1 MELIN
6 ILFITCKRRL
16 VFTFFNHVFAGR
28 SLGLCGA
35 SRRPGAITGQYKIL
49 IPACDIEIAASTN
62 PQLKYGMLSVSSTS
76 CSASPAWNAFN

>member
-35 SRRPGAITGQYKIL
+35 SRRVAQELSQANI
-49 IPACDIEIAASTN
+49 
-62 PQLKYGMLSVSSTS
+62 KY
-76 CSASPAWNAFN
+76 